1 LEPGHALYGRFLK
14 QLKERRPGRFL
25 EIGSRAR
32 SGISRRHHIPETWDY
47 KGTDILPGP
56 NVDMVIDA
64 HKPSSLIAVR
74 SIDAVMSISVFEH
87 LAMPWKVAIELNRVT
102 AKGAIGFV
110 QTHQMF
116 PLHEQPWDFWRISA
130 DAWPALF
137 NRVTGF
143 RIIEAAMAEPGFM
156 VPARWHP
163 GVNFREKVGYALSS
177 VVFEKI
183 AETKLRWDVKLKDV
197 VV

>member
-1 LEPGHALYGRFLK
+1 LA
-14 QLKERRPGRFL
+14 
-25 EIGSRAR
+25 RAR

-87 LAMPWKVAIELNRVT
+87 LAMPWKAAIELNRVM

>member
-1 LEPGHALYGRFLK
+1 LK
-14 QLKERRPGRFL
+14 LA
-25 EIGSRAR
+25 RAR
-32 SGISRRHHIPETWDY
+32 SGIIRRHLIPETWDY

-56 NVDMVIDA
+56 NVDIVIDA
-64 HKPSSLIAVR
+64 HKLSSVIPAR
-74 SIDAVMSISVFEH
+74 SIDAVYSISVFEH
-87 LAMPWKVAIELNRVT
+87 LAMPWKVAIELNRVM

-143 RIIEAAMAEPGFM
+143 RIIKTAMAEPGYM
-156 VPARWHP
+156 VAARWHP
-163 GVNFREKVGYALSS
+163 IVDYKDAVSYALSA
-177 VVFEKI
+177 VMFEKI
-183 AETKLRWDVKLKDV
+183 AETKLDWKVDLKEV
-197 VV
+197 VVQTYPQ